1 MTTTK
6 GGVLHGPPKLL
17 KTGCLEPHLATHLSG
32 GEDSCLSEFRAS
44 GSDLL
49 VSTWDIE
56 NRREKTTALKK
67 NCRPLAE

>member
-1 MTTTK
+1 VTTTK

-44 GSDLL
+44 GRIYWFLPGISK
-49 VSTWDIE
+49 TAGK
-56 NRREKTTALKK
+56 RRQL
-67 NCRPLAE
+67 